1 MSIGW
6 HLCIYVHIHVY
17 NQICMDLLCGCED
30 LVIMANFLRYNVQ
43 NEAWEQNWGVDI
55 VLFRLDITVFTWV
68 MPLKHS
74 SVF

>member
-1 MSIGW
+1 
-6 HLCIYVHIHVY
+6 
-17 NQICMDLLCGCED
+17 MDLLCGYED

-68 MPLKHS
+68 MPLKHA